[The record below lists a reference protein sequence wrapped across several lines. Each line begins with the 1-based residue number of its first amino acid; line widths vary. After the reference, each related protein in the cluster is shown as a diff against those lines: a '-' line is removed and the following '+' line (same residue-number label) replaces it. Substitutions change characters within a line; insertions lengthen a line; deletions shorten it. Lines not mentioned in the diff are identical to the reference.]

1 MRSEPST
8 RGLKQEQFVFTGLHE
23 PRGRDLNVPKQEE
36 TEHHAC
42 SRHHSHIQPIGDFV
56 RMHVEVDAGK
66 PLRS

>member
-42 SRHHSHIQPIGDFV
+42 SRLHRHI
-56 RMHVEVDAGK
+56 
-66 PLRS
+66 